1 MPGARMLIINGQVLR
16 EGDAA
21 SADLSVVR
29 IGAKSAVL
37 RYKGSTYLW
46 RY

>member
-1 MPGARMLIINGQVLR
+1 MLIVNGQVLR

-21 SADLSVVR
+21 SAELTLVR

-37 RYKGSTYLW
+37 RYKGTTYLW